1 MKAFILMAI
10 VLAGGFS
17 GPVRAADITEADLFR
32 AATDLGHRYDANYA
46 AKDPAAM
53 AALYARD
60 GVLVSPAGAIIR
72 GRDALKAY
80 YAKRFASG
88 AYGHAIKVLEVRV
101 QGDGGYGV
109 AEFSVNTPRGQG
121 QFRPEHGHLVSIYQR
136 GADGWHL
143 RLVEPSVPEAAG
155 K

>member
-1 MKAFILMAI
+1 MKAAMLALAMILPCTCAQ
-10 VLAGGFS
+10 
-17 GPVRAADITEADLFR
+17 AAEVTEADLLH

-46 AKDPAAM
+46 AKNPAAM
-53 AALYARD
+53 AALYAED

-72 GRDALKAY
+72 GRDALKVY

-88 AYGHAIKVLEVRV
+88 AYGHAIKVLEVHV

-109 AEFSVNTPRGQG
+109 AEFSVNAPHGKG
-121 QFRPEHGHLVSIYQR
+121 QFRREQGHIVAIYAR
-136 GADGWHL
+136 DADGWHL
-143 RLVEPSVPEAAG
+143 RLVEPSIPESAG